1 MWAVLVLGGTVAVK
15 RKRKAKPKPFD
26 LFGALLDC
34 SVADLTLYRSAMLES
49 AHGLAAEVVGRIE
62 AELARRAAPRWAH
75 LTHGYEVSDGG
86 AIRRAQPSR
95 PSARVIAFPRSR

>member
-1 MWAVLVLGGTVAVK
+1 VAAK

-26 LFGALLDC
+26 LFGALLNC
-34 SVADLTLYRSAMLES
+34 SVADLTPYRPAMLES
-49 AHGLAAEVVGRIE
+49 AHGLAAELVGRIE
-62 AELARRAAPRWAH
+62 AELARRAAPRW
-75 LTHGYEVSDGG
+75 THVSHSEASDGG